1 MILRKHIVKIIK
13 RNHGAEFEYNNVAL
27 LNNENFLK
35 KIEVAAEQLRKVIF
49 HDLLISH
56 LLIITLIVY
65 KLVGFFEISYETFLK
80 SPFFHEKNN
89 LLKSLKLIITSKYC
103 FNQIIDRFKRY

>member
-35 KIEVAAEQLRKVIF
+35 KNRSCGRATPKSYFPRLVNQS
-49 HDLLISH
+49 LIS
-56 LLIITLIVY
+56 Y
-65 KLVGFFEISYETFLK
+65 YSY
-80 SPFFHEKNN
+80 
-89 LLKSLKLIITSKYC
+89 SL
-103 FNQIIDRFKRY
+103 